1 MAVLSMAG
9 QAVAPVGL
17 MGRPVYE
24 LRGVSKT
31 FAKRNVQAL
40 DKVDLTLREGTF
52 SAIIGPSGCGK
63 STLLKIMAGLQ
74 PPSSG
79 SVVLEGKPVTGPRR
93 DIGMMFQQAT
103 LFPWRTTIEN
113 IVLPIEIR
121 DGKAAAR
128 AKHDQARQ
136 LLDLVGLKGFENVY
150 PSELSGGMAQRA
162 AICRM
167 LITEPAVLLLDEP
180 FSALDELSRDFMN
193 MELQRICLERNATT
207 FLVTHSIPE
216 AVILSD
222 VVYVMSP
229 RPGTLRRGDHRR
241 PAPAP
246 HPGHDDRPA
255 LRRAR
260 PSHPQ
265 PSRQGSVPMTQAQST
280 AAAPLMPE
288 QTVWSEHVSWID
300 RVPRWVS
307 MVALMVGFLA
317 VWQLV
322 YLIELV
328 SPIILPSPAET
339 IEDLFVVGRNLLTG
353 DYMLKALWVT
363 TQEVLLGFIIAV
375 VFGFALGVLVG
386 ETSFGERAVMP
397 YLVAI
402 NTMPKVAFAP
412 LFVSWLGFGIAS
424 KVALAAFIA
433 FFPVIVGTA
442 AGLHA
447 ADQNARM
454 LFKTMGASRWQ
465 TLVQLKLPI
474 GMPHFFSGLKNAAVL
489 TSSSARW
496 WASFSAA
503 ARASAS

>member
-1 MAVLSMAG
+1 
-9 QAVAPVGL
+9 
-17 MGRPVYE
+17 
-24 LRGVSKT
+24 
-31 FAKRNVQAL
+31 
-40 DKVDLTLREGTF
+40 
-52 SAIIGPSGCGK
+52 
-63 STLLKIMAGLQ
+63 
-74 PPSSG
+74 
-79 SVVLEGKPVTGPRR
+79 
-93 DIGMMFQQAT
+93 
-103 LFPWRTTIEN
+103 
-113 IVLPIEIR
+113 
-121 DGKAAAR
+121 
-128 AKHDQARQ
+128 
-136 LLDLVGLKGFENVY
+136 
-150 PSELSGGMAQRA
+150 
-162 AICRM
+162 
-167 LITEPAVLLLDEP
+167 
-180 FSALDELSRDFMN
+180 
-193 MELQRICLERNATT
+193 
-207 FLVTHSIPE
+207 
-216 AVILSD
+216 
-222 VVYVMSP
+222 
-229 RPGTLRRGDHRR
+229 
-241 PAPAP
+241 
-246 HPGHDDRPA
+246 
-255 LRRAR
+255 
-260 PSHPQ
+260 
-265 PSRQGSVPMTQAQST
+265 MTQAQST

-328 SPIILPSPAET
+328 SPIILPSPLET
-339 IEDLFVVGRNLLTG
+339 IEDLFVVGRNLLAG

-474 GMPHFFSGLKNAAVL
+474 GMPHFFAGLKNAAVL
-489 TSSSARW
+489 TVVGAVVGEFLGGGKGFGELIRV
-496 WASFSAA
+496 AA
-503 ARASAS
+503 AQLDTPRVFSLIIYLSLLGLATFWVVAWAQRRFVFWHKETVTEETLGQ